1 MAAFQII
8 RAEHAGACYGVQ
20 RAIDM
25 AYGAADQA
33 DESVCTLGQLIHNPG
48 VVADLEARGISV
60 AATPADVT
68 TDGVVIRSHGI
79 MPETLHELEAMDL
92 DIIDAT
98 CPYVK
103 RAQQH
108 AVKLA
113 QAGNHVLVVGEAGH
127 PEVDAIAAYAREA
140 GGQCT
145 IVAGKDDI
153 PADLH
158 DPVGVVVQTTQPQS
172 KLVEVVDE
180 LQARGLTPEVKD
192 TICFATQERQ
202 QAASA
207 LASTVDA
214 MVVLGGRNSSNTTR
228 LYEICCEH
236 CTNVHHIETVD
247 ELDPAWFAGCERVG
261 VSAGASTPEDQIAAL
276 EARLAQIADM
286 A

>member
-1 MAAFQII
+1 
-8 RAEHAGACYGVQ
+8 
-20 RAIDM
+20 
-25 AYGAADQA
+25 
-33 DESVCTLGQLIHNPG
+33 
-48 VVADLEARGISV
+48 
-60 AATPADVT
+60 
-68 TDGVVIRSHGI
+68 
-79 MPETLHELEAMDL
+79 
-92 DIIDAT
+92 
-98 CPYVK
+98 
-103 RAQQH
+103 
-108 AVKLA
+108 
-113 QAGNHVLVVGEAGH
+113 
-127 PEVDAIAAYAREA
+127 
-140 GGQCT
+140 
-145 IVAGKDDI
+145 
-153 PADLH
+153 
-158 DPVGVVVQTTQPQS
+158 VGVVVQTTQPQS